1 MQQAKG
7 EVSEQPGLDVRREP
21 QESQGWESPVR
32 EEQPQNTGLS
42 EKEGSGDWGEMRL
55 KRPGEVSL
63 WERETGKARNCCS
76 VCVVREGEAER

>member
-7 EVSEQPGLDVRREP
+7 EVSEQPGLDVQRDPR
-21 QESQGWESPVR
+21 ESQGWESPVR

-63 WERETGKARNCCS
+63 WERHGKGQELLLS
-76 VCVVREGEAER
+76 VCGRKGAADR